1 MVCDTRKSLSNNQI
15 GIIDFES
22 RRILKESESL
32 IQKSILEWLNYH
44 SDVYAFRVNVQGVPL
59 HNGSGRFR
67 PSPHKGIADII
78 ASVKGTFL
86 AIEVKSKTGKQ
97 SAYQRTFPDY
107 VEKSG
112 GHYIIARD
120 LVTVM
125 NKVEELLGKGEPFKN
140 LED

>member
-1 MVCDTRKSLSNNQI
+1 MVCDTRKPLSDHQI

-67 PSPHKGIADII
+67 PSPHRGIADII
-78 ASVKGTFL
+78 ASVRGTFL
-86 AIEVKSKTGKQ
+86 AIEVKSKKGTQ
-97 SAYQRTFPDY
+97 SAYQRTFQDY

-125 NKVEELLGKGEPFKN
+125 NKVDELLN
-140 LED
+140 ATD

>member
-1 MVCDTRKSLSNNQI
+1 MVCDTRKPLSDHQI

-32 IQKSILEWLNYH
+32 IQKSILEWLNFH
-44 SDVYAFRVNVQGVPL
+44 SDVYAFRINVQGVPL
-59 HNGSGRFR
+59 HNGTGRFR
-67 PSPHKGIADII
+67 PSPHRGIADII
-78 ASVKGTFL
+78 ASVRGIFL
-86 AIEVKSKTGKQ
+86 AIEVKSKKGTQ
-97 SAYQRTFPDY
+97 SAYQRTFQDY

-125 NKVEELLGKGEPFKN
+125 NKVDELLN
-140 LED
+140 ATD

>member
-1 MVCDTRKSLSNNQI
+1 MVCDTRKPLSDHQI

-67 PSPHKGIADII
+67 PSPHRGIADII

-97 SAYQRTFPDY
+97 SAYQRTFQDY

-112 GHYIIARD
+112 GHYIIARN
-120 LVTVM
+120 LVTVI

>member
-1 MVCDTRKSLSNNQI
+1 MVCDTRKPLSDHQI

-32 IQKSILEWLNYH
+32 IQKSILEWLNFH

-67 PSPHKGIADII
+67 PSPHRGIADII

-86 AIEVKSKTGKQ
+86 AIEVKSKKGTQ
-97 SAYQRTFPDY
+97 SAYQRTFQDY

-125 NKVEELLGKGEPFKN
+125 NKVDELLN
-140 LED
+140 ATD

>member
-1 MVCDTRKSLSNNQI
+1 MVCDTRKPLSDHQI
-15 GIIDFES
+15 GIIEFES

-44 SDVYAFRVNVQGVPL
+44 SDVYAFRINVQGVPL

-67 PSPHKGIADII
+67 PSPHRGIADII

-97 SAYQRTFPDY
+97 SAYQKTFQEY

>member
-1 MVCDTRKSLSNNQI
+1 MVCDTRKPLSDHQI
-15 GIIDFES
+15 GIIDFKS

-97 SAYQRTFPDY
+97 SAYQRTFQDY

-112 GHYIIARD
+112 GHYIIARN

-125 NKVEELLGKGEPFKN
+125 NKVEELLRKGETYKN

>member
-1 MVCDTRKSLSNNQI
+1 MSEPDHNF
-15 GIIDFES
+15 IDFES
-22 RRILKESESL
+22 RRLLKESESL

-59 HNGSGRFR
+59 HNGTGRFR
-67 PSPHKGIADII
+67 PSPNRGIADIL

-97 SAYQRTFPDY
+97 SAYQRTFQDY

-112 GHYIIARD
+112 GHYIIARN
-120 LVTVM
+120 LVTVI
-125 NKVEELLGKGEPFKN
+125 NKVEELLGKGEAFKN

>member
-1 MVCDTRKSLSNNQI
+1 MVCDTRKSLSDHQI

-67 PSPHKGIADII
+67 PSPHRGIADII

-86 AIEVKSKTGKQ
+86 AIEVKNRETVSLSEDLSGLCGKVRGALHHCQ
-97 SAYQRTFPDY
+97 G
-107 VEKSG
+107 SG
-112 GHYIIARD
+112 DSH
-120 LVTVM
+120 
-125 NKVEELLGKGEPFKN
+125 E
-140 LED
+140 

>member
-1 MVCDTRKSLSNNQI
+1 MVCDTRKSLSNHQI
-15 GIIDFES
+15 GIVDFES

-44 SDVYAFRVNVQGVPL
+44 SDVYAFRINVQGVPL

-67 PSPHKGIADII
+67 PSPHRGIADII
-78 ASVKGTFL
+78 ASVRGTFL
-86 AIEVKSKTGKQ
+86 AIEVKSKKGTQ
-97 SAYQRTFPDY
+97 SAYQRTFQDY

-120 LVTVM
+120 LVTVI
-125 NKVEELLGKGEPFKN
+125 NKVEELLNGKDRNP
-140 LED
+140 

>member
-1 MVCDTRKSLSNNQI
+1 MVCDKRNAEPDHNF
-15 GIIDFES
+15 IDFES
-22 RRILKESESL
+22 RRLLKESESL

-67 PSPHKGIADII
+67 PSPHRGIADII
-78 ASVKGTFL
+78 ASVRGTFL
-86 AIEVKSKTGKQ
+86 AIEVKSKKGTQ
-97 SAYQRTFPDY
+97 SAYQRTFQDY

>member
-32 IQKSILEWLNYH
+32 IQKSILEWLNFH
-44 SDVYAFRVNVQGVPL
+44 SDVYAFRINVQGVPL
-59 HNGSGRFR
+59 HNGTGRFR
-67 PSPHKGIADII
+67 PSPHRGIADII
-78 ASVKGTFL
+78 ASVRGTFL
-86 AIEVKSKTGKQ
+86 AIEVKSKKGTQ
-97 SAYQRTFPDY
+97 SAYQRTFQDY

-120 LVTVM
+120 LVTVI
-125 NKVEELLGKGEPFKN
+125 NKVDELLN
-140 LED
+140 ATD

>member
-1 MVCDTRKSLSNNQI
+1 MVCDTRKPLSDHQI
-15 GIIDFES
+15 GIIEFES

-44 SDVYAFRVNVQGVPL
+44 SDVYAFRINVQGVPL

-67 PSPHKGIADII
+67 PSPHRGIADII

-97 SAYQRTFPDY
+97 SAYQRTFQDY

-112 GHYIIARD
+112 GHYIIARN
-120 LVTVM
+120 LVTVI
-125 NKVEELLGKGEPFKN
+125 NKVEELLGKGEAFKN

>member
-1 MVCDTRKSLSNNQI
+1 MVCDPRKSLSNNQI

-67 PSPHKGIADII
+67 PSPHRGIADII
-78 ASVKGTFL
+78 ASVRGTFL
-86 AIEVKSKTGKQ
+86 AIEVKSKKGTQ
-97 SAYQRTFPDY
+97 SAYQRTFQDY

-125 NKVEELLGKGEPFKN
+125 NKVDELLN
-140 LED
+140 ATD

>member
-1 MVCDTRKSLSNNQI
+1 MVCDTRKPLSDHQI

-44 SDVYAFRVNVQGVPL
+44 SDVYAFRINVQGVPL

-67 PSPHKGIADII
+67 PSPHRGIADII
-78 ASVKGTFL
+78 ASVRGTFL

-97 SAYQRTFPDY
+97 SAYQRTFQDY

-112 GHYIIARD
+112 GHYIIARN